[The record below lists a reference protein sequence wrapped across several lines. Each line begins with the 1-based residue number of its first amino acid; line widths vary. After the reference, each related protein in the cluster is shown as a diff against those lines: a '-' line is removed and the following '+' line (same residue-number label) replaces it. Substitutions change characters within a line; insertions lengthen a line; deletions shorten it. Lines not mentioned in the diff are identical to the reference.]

1 MVVDHCT
8 AAVVDENINMTSAN
22 RAMCEADGQS
32 PGEYDTLNI
41 DRCVFIDFIA
51 LLNARWLLG

>member
-22 RAMCEADGQS
+22 RAMCEADGRS
-32 PGEYDTLNI
+32 PGEYYTLNI
-41 DRCVFIDFIA
+41 DRYVY
-51 LLNARWLLG
+51 